1 MPVTT
6 VSPHIP
12 IPLGTIPARTRLNEP
27 RMLVRRVARHQVNHH
42 FDIARMRFVQ
52 QHTKI
57 IQTAKYRI
65 NILIIRHVI
74 AKVSHGR
81 REKWRNP
88 NGINAE
94 ITEIVHLE
102 RNAIQIPDPVTV
114 QVSETSRINLIQRSN
129 ITPRFSHVL
138 SISEIDKKYQ

>member
-1 MPVTT
+1 
-6 VSPHIP
+6 
-12 IPLGTIPARTRLNEP
+12 
-27 RMLVRRVARHQVNHH
+27 
-42 FDIARMRFVQ
+42 MRFVQ

-57 IQTAKYRI
+57 IQAAKHWI
-65 NILIIRHVI
+65 DILIIRHVI

-102 RNAIQIPDPVTV
+102 RNAVQVSDPITV

-138 SISEIDKKYQ
+138 SISEMSENC